1 MDASNGSSSAAAPRS
16 RPLSIRTKPRAPA
29 ADTDKWTADDSTAEE
44 PVSPTARLME
54 PVYIVV
60 TIGLGSPLDLPVF
73 TAHMTSGLPRYSRFQ
88 SIQVTE
94 DGKPRWARV
103 KVKVEDH
110 IVVPTLDP
118 VAVAANPDQ
127 SVEDYVASLFTLPM
141 DRSRPLWEFHFLDF
155 PSSEATS
162 TAVIRV
168 HHSLGDGMSLMTL
181 LMSSASSAADPTRL
195 PAMPK
200 QPERTGAIYAP
211 QRPRFSGIMPF
222 LAWVCSYFVLAWNT
236 MRANVVSRIIR
247 KKAIAGYSPA
257 IAGYFKLCAFIATIM
272 FLRDPHTLFKRS
284 DDTVFNP
291 PRRFVHRSLSL
302 DDVKFIKNAIN
313 CTVNDVLVG
322 VTSAALSRYYFRKSG
337 NSNSDKILLR
347 SVLPVNLRSTPSLQT
362 NVNMIESGKSDDVAW
377 GNQLGYIILPFHLA
391 MHDDPLA
398 YIRKAKK
405 TLDRKKSSLEV
416 VFTCKMSELFLKMFG
431 VKAGAF
437 IFRRMFANT
446 TISFTS
452 MIGPAEQTNW
462 CGHPVVFIAPSVYGV
477 PQALIMHYQSY
488 GSTIKV
494 ILSVDKEIFP
504 DYSQLLDDFADSFRC
519 IKDAASK
526 I

>member
-1 MDASNGSSSAAAPRS
+1 MDASNGSSSAAAPQS

-29 ADTDKWTADDSTAEE
+29 AGTDEWTTNDSTAEKE

-73 TAHMTSGLPRYSRFQ
+73 TTHMASGLPRYSRFQ

-94 DGKPRWARV
+94 DGNPRWARV

-141 DRSRPLWEFHFLDF
+141 DRSRPLWEFHFLNF
-155 PSSEATS
+155 PTSEATS
-162 TAVIRV
+162 TAIIRV

-211 QRPRFSGIMPF
+211 RRPRSSGAMPF
-222 LAWVCSYFVLAWNT
+222 LGWVCSYFVLAWNT
-236 MRANVVSRIIR
+236 MVDVA
-247 KKAIAGYSPA
+247 
-257 IAGYFKLCAFIATIM
+257 AFIATMM

-322 VTSAALSRYYFRKSG
+322 ATSAALSRYYFRKSG
-337 NSNSDKILLR
+337 NSNSDKIRLR
-347 SVLPVNLRSTPSLQT
+347 SVLPVNLRSTTSLQT

-504 DYSQLLDDFADSFRC
+504 DYSQLLDDFAVSFRC

-526 I
+526 L